1 MSKEEERALQENIA
15 KKIAGHK
22 KYDVERKWETDVDVP
37 YIQNMIE
44 NQGEMCHHC
53 QIYLKLSEYKARD
66 REQFSIDRVDDTK
79 GHLKGNVV
87 ISCWGCNH
95 THENRKM

>member
-1 MSKEEERALQENIA
+1 MSRATRPSQINFANSLKMSKEEERALQENIA

-79 GHLKGNVV
+79 VFL
-87 ISCWGCNH
+87 
-95 THENRKM
+95 